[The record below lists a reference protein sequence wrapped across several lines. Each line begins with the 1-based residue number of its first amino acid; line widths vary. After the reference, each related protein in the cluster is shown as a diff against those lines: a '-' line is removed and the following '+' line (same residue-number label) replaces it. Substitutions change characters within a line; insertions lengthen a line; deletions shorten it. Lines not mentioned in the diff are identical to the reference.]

1 MDMQGAVALVSGGAS
16 GLGEATVRTLVA
28 SGAKVVIVDMNA
40 EKGEALAKE
49 LGANAAFVKTDVAD
63 EAQVQAAVDKAVS
76 MGPLRATISCAGI
89 GAAVRIVDRDGKPHD
104 LKLFQRIIN
113 VNLVGT
119 FNMMRLGA
127 AAMAKNTPDSDN
139 HRGVIVNTASI
150 AAFDGQVGQVA
161 YSASKGA
168 IVGMT
173 LPVARDLAKAGIRVC
188 TICPGTMD
196 TPLLATVPDA
206 ARQALAASIPFP
218 SRLGLPSEFAAL
230 VKHIIDNNYLN
241 AEVIRLD
248 GALRMAPK

>member
-1 MDMQGAVALVSGGAS
+1 MDIKGAVALVSGGAS
-16 GLGEATVRTLVA
+16 GLGEATVRVLA
-28 SGAKVVIVDMNA
+28 EAGAKVVIADMNA
-40 EKGEALAKE
+40 ERGEALAKE
-49 LGANAAFVKTDVAD
+49 LGTSAAFVKTDVAD

-76 MGPLRATISCAGI
+76 LGSLRATISCAGI
-89 GAAVRIVDRDGKPHD
+89 GTAVRLVDKDGNPHS
-104 LKLFQRIIN
+104 LALFQKIIA

-127 AAMAKNTPDSDN
+127 AAMTKNAPDSDN

-150 AAFDGQVGQVA
+150 AAFDGQIGQAA

-173 LPVARDLAKAGIRVC
+173 LPVARDLSKAGIRVC
-188 TICPGTMD
+188 TVCPGTMD
-196 TPLLATVPDA
+196 TPLLGTLPEA
-206 ARQALAASIPFP
+206 ARTALAAAIPFP
-218 SRLGLPSEFAAL
+218 SRLGQPREFGML
-230 VKHIIDNNYLN
+230 IKHIVDNNYLN